1 MADLSTGSA
10 FVAGTTIVAS
20 AMNTR
25 FTNIET
31 WAKGTPD
38 LSTSGSMT
46 TVKGT
51 LNVDE
56 AVTFDATL
64 GVTGTATFS
73 GNIDVDGTT
82 NLDAVDIDG
91 NVQLDGTLTV
101 GVNDTGHNVTF
112 YGATD
117 GAYMKYDQAAD
128 RLIVLGGEIGIGTA
142 SPAKPLDIVT
152 ASGDAYIKQ
161 SDGTTTTVF
170 GPAGN
175 SSALWGTTSNHDIY
189 FIVNNTE
196 KLRLKA
202 DGTLNSSKTYTTTT
216 STSANMVVDSSPQ
229 GDFKRSTSSIKFKTD
244 VETMDDDSA
253 DAVLN
258 LRPVS
263 YKSLCSGDD
272 KDRSHW
278 GFIAEEVVEI
288 DSRLVHFGPNGE
300 ADGVQYDRVIPA
312 LVNVIK
318 RQEARITALEA

>member
-25 FTNIET
+25 FTSVET

-46 TVKGT
+46 TIKGT

-56 AVTFDATL
+56 AVSFDSSLTM
-64 GVTGTATFS
+64 TGA
-73 GNIDVDGTT
+73 
-82 NLDAVDIDG
+82 
-91 NVQLDGTLTV
+91 LTV

-128 RLIVLGGEIGIGTA
+128 RLIVLGGEVGIGTT

-175 SSALWGTTSNHDIY
+175 SSALWGTTSDHDIY

-216 STSANMVVDSSPQ
+216 STGANMVVDSSPQ
-229 GDFKRSTSSIKFKTD
+229 GDFKRSTSSIRFKTD

-318 RQEARITALEA
+318 RQEARIAALEA

>member
-25 FTNIET
+25 FTSVET

-46 TVKGT
+46 TIKGT

-56 AVTFDATL
+56 AVSFDSSLTM
-64 GVTGTATFS
+64 TGA
-73 GNIDVDGTT
+73 
-82 NLDAVDIDG
+82 
-91 NVQLDGTLTV
+91 LTV

-128 RLIVLGGEIGIGTA
+128 RLIVLGGEVGIGTT

-175 SSALWGTTSNHDIY
+175 SSALWGTTSDHDIY

-202 DGTLNSSKTYTTTT
+202 DGTLNSSTTYTTTT
-216 STSANMVVDSSPQ
+216 STGANMVVDSSPQ
-229 GDFKRSTSSIKFKTD
+229 GDFKRSTSSIRFKTD

-318 RQEARITALEA
+318 RQEARIAALEA